1 MRKAQSISDLPAKPA
16 VYALYGG
23 TGRRAYVA
31 YVGIT
36 SDLKNRIIQHLIRR
50 DSSVTTGTSA
60 ATLNP
65 DFVTEVR
72 WWRTGAF
79 RKKVHREAAEIVA
92 LRVLDPTLRSRGL
105 TTSGAREL
113 AADPE
118 FQTEM
123 EKLFDGPPEG
133 KLLLPDLQG
142 ALDRI
147 VQLEARVGVLES
159 KLKKE

>member
-1 MRKAQSISDLPAKPA
+1 MNITQSISDLPPKPV

-23 TGRRAYVA
+23 TGKNAYVA
-31 YVGIT
+31 YVGVT
-36 SDLKNRIIQHLIRR
+36 GNLKNRIAQHLIRR
-50 DSSVTTGTSA
+50 DSSITSGTSA

-72 WWRTGAF
+72 WWRIGKF
-79 RKKVHREAAEIVA
+79 RRKVLREAAEIVA

-105 TTSGAREL
+105 ATGEASKL
-113 AADPE
+113 AAKPE

-123 EKLFDGPPEG
+123 EVLFSGPPEG
-133 KLLLPDLQG
+133 KLVLPDLQG

-147 VQLEARVGVLES
+147 VQLEAKVEVLES
-159 KLKKE
+159 RLKKK

>member
-1 MRKAQSISDLPAKPA
+1 MKIAKSISDLPLKPA

-23 TGRRAYVA
+23 TGRSTYVA
-31 YVGIT
+31 YVGVT
-36 SDLKNRIIQHLIRR
+36 GNLKNRITQHLIRR
-50 DSSVTTGTSA
+50 DSSITSGTSA

-72 WWRTGAF
+72 WWRTGKF
-79 RKKVHREAAEIVA
+79 SKTVFREAAEIVA

-105 TTSGAREL
+105 STGDASKL
-113 AADPE
+113 AINPE

-123 EKLFDGPPEG
+123 EVLFGGPPEG
-133 KLLLPDLQG
+133 KLVLPDLQG

-147 VQLEARVGVLES
+147 VLLEATVEVLKS
-159 KLKKE
+159 RLKKK